1 MKKWLGYYIG
11 FILLL
16 LAGTAKVEAQ
26 IDPTLAGMIL
36 GYTNKAEKELKS
48 QEKAMLMQT
57 TGHLWM
63 REEVEGTT
71 DLQRTFNNYLDS
83 FRDIVCYAAQ
93 IYGFYHEIG
102 RLSDNMGDLSKQLRQ
117 HAEGAF
123 AVALTPRRNQ
133 IYRDLILGSVEIV
146 NDIRQVC
153 MNNTKM
159 TEKQRMEIVFAI
171 RPKLKRMNKK
181 LKHLALAVK
190 YTSFVDVW
198 AEIDEGSRPRPTDK
212 AGIVQA
218 AMRRWKR
225 SGNRQQNNQRNHI
238 NTINTTMGKWSTILG
253 IGKKVANHS
262 ATQTTARSIG
272 GALVHPQRTLAGLGN
287 ATKTA
292 VMGGGMGYLAWEKL
306 VNDKP
311 VVRAAADLLVGEEA
325 VDKGLEMAG
334 NATNKIADAADK
346 AGESLQ
352 EVSQSVSSMGA
363 SWGGVGT
370 FLRNMTGGN
379 GMDMLGNFFG
389 NLGKGNVSG
398 LGIFGLLASAMLV
411 FGRFG
416 WLGKIAGALLGMM
429 LIGNN
434 SKVAQP
440 LTPAVSEEQGRPGGM
455 RR

>member
-1 MKKWLGYYIG
+1 M
-11 FILLL
+11 
-16 LAGTAKVEAQ
+16 
-26 IDPTLAGMIL
+26 
-36 GYTNKAEKELKS
+36 
-48 QEKAMLMQT
+48 
-57 TGHLWM
+57 
-63 REEVEGTT
+63 
-71 DLQRTFNNYLDS
+71 
-83 FRDIVCYAAQ
+83 
-93 IYGFYHEIG
+93 
-102 RLSDNMGDLSKQLRQ
+102 
-117 HAEGAF
+117 
-123 AVALTPRRNQ
+123 
-133 IYRDLILGSVEIV
+133 
-146 NDIRQVC
+146 
-153 MNNTKM
+153 
-159 TEKQRMEIVFAI
+159 
-171 RPKLKRMNKK
+171 
-181 LKHLALAVK
+181 
-190 YTSFVDVW
+190 
-198 AEIDEGSRPRPTDK
+198 
-212 AGIVQA
+212 
-218 AMRRWKR
+218 
-225 SGNRQQNNQRNHI
+225 
-238 NTINTTMGKWSTILG
+238 
-253 IGKKVANHS
+253 
-262 ATQTTARSIG
+262 
-272 GALVHPQRTLAGLGN
+272 HPQRTLVGLGN

-389 NLGKGNVSG
+389 NLDKGNVSG

>member
-1 MKKWLGYYIG
+1 
-11 FILLL
+11 
-16 LAGTAKVEAQ
+16 
-26 IDPTLAGMIL
+26 
-36 GYTNKAEKELKS
+36 
-48 QEKAMLMQT
+48 
-57 TGHLWM
+57 
-63 REEVEGTT
+63 
-71 DLQRTFNNYLDS
+71 
-83 FRDIVCYAAQ
+83 
-93 IYGFYHEIG
+93 
-102 RLSDNMGDLSKQLRQ
+102 
-117 HAEGAF
+117 
-123 AVALTPRRNQ
+123 
-133 IYRDLILGSVEIV
+133 
-146 NDIRQVC
+146 
-153 MNNTKM
+153 
-159 TEKQRMEIVFAI
+159 
-171 RPKLKRMNKK
+171 
-181 LKHLALAVK
+181 
-190 YTSFVDVW
+190 
-198 AEIDEGSRPRPTDK
+198 
-212 AGIVQA
+212 
-218 AMRRWKR
+218 
-225 SGNRQQNNQRNHI
+225 
-238 NTINTTMGKWSTILG
+238 MGKWSTILG

-262 ATQTTARSIG
+262 ATHTTARRIG